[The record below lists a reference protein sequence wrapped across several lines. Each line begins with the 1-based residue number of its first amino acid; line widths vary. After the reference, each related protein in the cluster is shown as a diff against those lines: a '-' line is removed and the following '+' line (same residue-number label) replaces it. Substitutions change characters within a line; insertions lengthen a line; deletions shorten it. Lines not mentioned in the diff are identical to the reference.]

1 MDFLIHWPP
10 GPVVATVQCQS
21 LLSGPATHYFFV
33 ALSFRRF
40 MTNNPV
46 HIIGIERPR
55 PQSDKNKIKKMKK
68 IGFA

>member
-1 MDFLIHWPP
+1 MFRMQMQENNVEKQRTCYAL
-10 GPVVATVQCQS
+10 
-21 LLSGPATHYFFV
+21 FFV

-40 MTNNPV
+40 MRNNPV

-55 PQSDKNKIKKMKK
+55 PQSDKNKTKKMKK